1 MMKNKSENSSEILD
15 CRKPVIIGL
24 VITTVLSIA
33 MVIWIIVVNWDGTE
47 PRVLIIVFS
56 LLPVPLILVTIY
68 SFFYEEKYLFDY
80 DGFIHLTRDPI
91 TGKET
96 KDIYRWSDV
105 KFLRFHITLK
115 PAHGYLQI
123 DYKRKGYDD
132 IHFPYVVSEKFA
144 KLAIKYSGRKNIV
157 KFGYKPFE
165 KG

>member
-1 MMKNKSENSSEILD
+1 MKNKSENSSEILD
-15 CRKPVIIGL
+15 CRKPVIIVL
-24 VITTVLSIA
+24 VITTVLSLAI
-33 MVIWIIVVNWDGTE
+33 VIGVIVASWDETE
-47 PRVLIIVFS
+47 PRVLIIFS
-56 LLPVPLILVTIY
+56 LLPTPLICLTIY
-68 SFFYEEKYLFDY
+68 SFFYQEKYLFDY

-105 KFLRFHITLK
+105 KFLRFHYTLK
-115 PAHGYLQI
+115 PAHGYLKI
-123 DYKRKGYDD
+123 DYNRKGYDD
-132 IHFPYVVSEKFA
+132 IHFPYAVSEKFA

>member
-1 MMKNKSENSSEILD
+1 MKNKSENSSEILD
-15 CRKPVIIGL
+15 CRKPVIIVL
-24 VITTVLSIA
+24 VITTVLSLAI
-33 MVIWIIVVNWDGTE
+33 VIGVIVASWNETE
-47 PRVLIIVFS
+47 PRVLIIFS
-56 LLPVPLILVTIY
+56 LLPIPLIFWTIY
-68 SFFYEEKYLFDY
+68 SFFYQEKYLFDY

-105 KFLRFHITLK
+105 KFLRFHYTLK
-115 PAHGYLQI
+115 PAHGYLKI

-132 IHFPYVVSEKFA
+132 IHFHYVVSEKFA

>member
-15 CRKPVIIGL
+15 CRKPVIRVL
-24 VITTVLSIA
+24 VITTVLCIA
-33 MVIWIIVVNWDGTE
+33 IVIWIIVVNWDKTE
-47 PRVLIIVFS
+47 PRALIIFS
-56 LLPVPLILVTIY
+56 LLPSPLIFWTIY
-68 SFFYEEKYLFDY
+68 SFFYQEKYLFDY

-105 KFLRFHITLK
+105 KFLRFHYTLK
-115 PAHGYLQI
+115 PARGYLKI
-123 DYKRKGYDD
+123 DYKRKGYDN